1 MSPISIAPSHSAL
14 RVLFSP
20 TPPLHANQY
29 TPAAT
34 KTAIKVPPAK
44 APKINP
50 ALCSSISPLSSSS
63 PPSPPPLSSSA
74 ALVGAIVG
82 VRVISTVEVSDT
94 PLTSSNVSVSLAS
107 LMASIS
113 SVLSAST
120 SARVSLT
127 LLSSSLASAYPASD
141 SETDTVNDTVASA
154 ASSARR
160 LGDEASVTVT
170 SVISVSFTPVRTLAR
185 PLLIA
190 QMSVALTRLAL
201 RPVIVSDAETAVV
214 SETVGTGIG
223 IRVGV
228 GVGAFVDPR
237 EGAVVG

>member
-20 TPPLHANQY
+20 TPLLHANQY
-29 TPAAT
+29 TPAAA

-63 PPSPPPLSSSA
+63 PSSPPLSSSA

-120 SARVSLT
+120 SASVSLT

-160 LGDEASVTVT
+160 LDDEASVTVT
-170 SVISVSFTPVRTLAR
+170 SVISVSFTPVSTLAR

-190 QMSVALTRLAL
+190 QMSVAFTRLAL
-201 RPVIVSDAETAVV
+201 RPVIVSEAETAVV
-214 SETVGTGIG
+214 SETVGAGIG

-228 GVGAFVDPR
+228 GVGAFVGPR